1 MTFQHI
7 FNIQQEPLTARIVP
21 ETGRIQ
27 QLFRVMFSNG
37 YENIFF
43 KDVESGRWVEED
55 LGFTELAA
63 QVGMAALPF
72 SKQPIHVPKMLLW
85 HHEDYMGHYVKFG
98 FYAYTKGEQRLYEVY
113 HHNKKY
119 LYTLV
124 LNETGDWQVMDA
136 RSTKIPYLDQAFLDA
151 VVHIL
156 PQYEEDYH

>member
-1 MTFQHI
+1 MTIQHT
-7 FNIQQEPLTARIVP
+7 FNIQQEPLKAVITP
-21 ETGRIQ
+21 EANRIQ
-27 QLFRVMFSNG
+27 QLFRVSFSNG

-63 QVGMAALPF
+63 QVGKAALPF
-72 SKQPIHVPKMLLW
+72 SRQPIHVHKMLVW
-85 HHEDYMGHYVKFG
+85 HHEEYMGHFVHFG
-98 FYAYTKGEQRLYEVY
+98 FYGYTQGSNRLYEVY

-124 LNETGDWQVMDA
+124 LNENGAWQVMDA
-136 RSTKIPYLDQAFLDA
+136 RSTKIPFLDQAFLDA

-156 PQYEEDYH
+156 PLYEEDCY